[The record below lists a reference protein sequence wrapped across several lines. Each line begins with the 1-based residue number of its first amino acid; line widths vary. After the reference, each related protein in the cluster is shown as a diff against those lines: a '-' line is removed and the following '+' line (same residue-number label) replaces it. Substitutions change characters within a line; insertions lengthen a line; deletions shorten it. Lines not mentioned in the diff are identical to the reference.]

1 MARKKPDIEA
11 YRVPVNGEFHLSS
24 VATDDDQG
32 MDKEDARERLSRNQK
47 LMNEYQERLYAEG
60 KQALLIV
67 LQAKDTGGKDSTIR
81 RVAGVLNP
89 QGCHVTGF
97 KAPTDEE
104 LAHDFLWRIH
114 DHVPAKGQIGIFNRS
129 HYEDV
134 LVVRVHELA
143 PPDLIERRY
152 AHIND
157 FERLLFDHGVRVVKV
172 MLHISKEYQ
181 LKRLRRRLE
190 RPDKHWKF
198 NPGDLDE
205 RKLWD
210 DYMDSFEIA
219 LNRCSTE
226 QAPWYVVPAEKRWFR
241 DALVSEILVETLSDM
256 DPRYP
261 EPDFDLTR
269 YTPESIS

>member
-143 PPDLIERRY
+143 PPDVVERRY
-152 AHIND
+152 AHINE
-157 FERLLFDHGVRVVKV
+157 FERLLSDSGVRIVKI

-181 LKRLRRRLE
+181 LARLRRRLE
-190 RPDKHWKF
+190 RSDKHWKF

-210 DYMDSFEIA
+210 VYMQSFEIA

-226 QAPWYVVPAEKRWFR
+226 HAPWYVVPAEKRWFR
-241 DALVSEILVETLSDM
+241 DALVSEIVADTLVDM

-261 EPDFDLTR
+261 DPDFDLTR
-269 YTPESIS
+269 YTPASIA